1 MFLQWLAV
9 GCVATWF
16 VVRLVR
22 NLHNRP
28 TKAQDHRT

>member
-22 NLHNRP
+22 NLYNRP
-28 TKAQDHRT
+28 TNAQDRRA